1 MTKASVMVLTLLMA
15 AAGLAAAELENPSWI
30 DEVGDRVPTHTVV
43 PIYPE
48 KARRDRIE
56 GEVQVCYD
64 VDRKGRP
71 YRVAVRSSSNRMF
84 ERPALRA
91 IRASLYK
98 PLADDEQTSGI
109 KTCRTFRFQLQPIPI
124 EDDQPLADDKRAARS
139 VLDMS
144 MMIVMG
150 PTPPGTGVTA
160 AATLIAAS

>member
-1 MTKASVMVLTLLMA
+1 MTKASVPVLTLLMA

-109 KTCRTFRFQLQPIPI
+109 KTCRTFRFQLQPYIGDRQGEKYSLILTAWRTNRCHRGPHGI
-124 EDDQPLADDKRAARS
+124 EQDNPL
-139 VLDMS
+139 
-144 MMIVMG
+144 
-150 PTPPGTGVTA
+150 
-160 AATLIAAS
+160 